1 MNKYIKLSLMC
12 LWGGVVCVLV
22 STLIHVWILC
32 DTLKNNE
39 SPPIDIS
46 IVAHNAELATKL
58 LKIERSE
65 KESIYQTLLM
75 QLDKD
80 VKLLSF
86 LLCVLLITA
95 LILLISKYRRPTKA
109 YR

>member
-12 LWGGVVCVLV
+12 LWGGVVYVLV

-39 SPPIDIS
+39 SAPIDIS
-46 IVAHNAELATKL
+46 IVTHNAELATKL

-109 YR
+109 H